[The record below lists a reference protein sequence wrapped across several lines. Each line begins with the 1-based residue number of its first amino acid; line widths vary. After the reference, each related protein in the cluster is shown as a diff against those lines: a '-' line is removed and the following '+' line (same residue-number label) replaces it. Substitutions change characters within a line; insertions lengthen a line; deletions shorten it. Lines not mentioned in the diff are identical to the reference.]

1 MASDRIGKTSA
12 KLVAMPPHTWT
23 IERASWL
30 LDQPTVKENL
40 HAIPVN
46 EPLVDN
52 LLKEPLRNP
61 FLCLPSWWPIVGGQ
75 RVKAISHIR
84 ENYNKNYNPELYIC
98 KINEEYHNIWY
109 LWGDKTFRS
118 KAIAITFQLWEL
130 VFKSLWYKHETT
142 NDGVPMTYYE
152 DLGEELEWD
161 HNRLPEIKK
170 IYE

>member
-30 LDQPTVKENL
+30 LDKPTVKDNL

-52 LLKEPLRNP
+52 LLKEPLKNP

-84 ENYNKNYNPELYIC
+84 ENYN
-98 KINEEYHNIWY
+98 
-109 LWGDKTFRS
+109 
-118 KAIAITFQLWEL
+118 
-130 VFKSLWYKHETT
+130 
-142 NDGVPMTYYE
+142 
-152 DLGEELEWD
+152 
-161 HNRLPEIKK
+161 
-170 IYE
+170 

>member
-1 MASDRIGKTSA
+1 MT
-12 KLVAMPPHTWT
+12 H
-23 IERASWL
+23 
-30 LDQPTVKENL
+30 
-40 HAIPVN
+40 
-46 EPLVDN
+46 
-52 LLKEPLRNP
+52 
-61 FLCLPSWWPIVGGQ
+61 
-75 RVKAISHIR
+75 
-84 ENYNKNYNPELYIC
+84 NKDYNPELYIC

-161 HNRLPEIKK
+161 HDKLPEIKK